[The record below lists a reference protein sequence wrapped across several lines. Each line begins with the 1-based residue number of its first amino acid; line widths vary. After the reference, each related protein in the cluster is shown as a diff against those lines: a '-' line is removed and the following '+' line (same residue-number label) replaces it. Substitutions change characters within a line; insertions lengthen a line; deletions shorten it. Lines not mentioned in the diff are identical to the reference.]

1 MAHDI
6 NKALETLE
14 QNLKDLE
21 SARIQVEKT
30 IKASGDLQSTVK
42 EYASAVKALCVSLGQ
57 MGSDWDDREKAILDD
72 FENRIKALT
81 KEFSNETKEK
91 VKQFDNQNKALSS
104 SVEKLSGISTELS
117 GIKQSLE
124 NKLDNLK
131 DEVNELGKTASSLSE
146 SIKSKIDDKHD
157 SILKNLGFIDKKA
170 DTILSRISEFEKQ
183 FSAVAEKTKK
193 DSRINLIAIIVGI
206 VLLVILHFI

>member
-57 MGSDWDDREKAILDD
+57 MGSDWDDRGKAILDD

-146 SIKSKIDDKHD
+146 SIKSKNI
-157 SILKNLGFIDKKA
+157 
-170 DTILSRISEFEKQ
+170 
-183 FSAVAEKTKK
+183 
-193 DSRINLIAIIVGI
+193 
-206 VLLVILHFI
+206 

>member
-21 SARIQVEKT
+21 SARLQVEKT

-57 MGSDWDDREKAILDD
+57 MGSDWDNRGKAILDS
-72 FENRIKALT
+72 FENRIKALA
-81 KEFSNETKEK
+81 KEFSDETQKK
-91 VKQFDNQNKALSS
+91 VKEFDDQNKALSS
-104 SVEKLSGISTELS
+104 SVEKLSGITTELS

-131 DEVNELGKTASSLSE
+131 AEINALANTVSSLSE

-157 SILKNLGFIDKKA
+157 SILKNLGPIEKKA
-170 DTILSRISEFEKQ
+170 DSVLSRISEFENK

-193 DSRINLIAIIVGI
+193 DSRLNLIALIVGI
-206 VLLVILHFI
+206 ILLVILHFI